1 MSARPRLGFAGVG
14 WIGLLR
20 LRALAETN
28 RVEIVAVTDP
38 EPEACAKA
46 QSAAPQAAVVPSY
59 EELVR
64 LPLDGVVVATPS
76 GQHAEQ
82 CVRAFEHG
90 LAVFCQKPL
99 GRSAAE
105 VGDVMRAAK
114 RAGRPLGVDLCYRHT
129 EALVRL
135 KELVTSGELGRVYA
149 VDATFHN
156 AYGPDRAWANQREHA
171 GGGCLIDL
179 GVHLLDAARWLL
191 DGAGDP
197 VACTSAL
204 FTRGRQLGR
213 PALDV
218 EDMAFAQLLFDD
230 ASTVRVA
237 CSWRSSFGA
246 DAAIRIACFGTNAS
260 AAFENVG
267 GSFYDF
273 QCELYRG
280 TARTVVAAPPDAWG
294 PRALCAWVSEL
305 ERGAG
310 YSEDLHLLP
319 VARQIDLIYGRESAP
334 ALERPAVLAALQ
346 A

>member
-1 MSARPRLGFAGVG
+1 VSERPRLGFIGVG
-14 WIGLLR
+14 WIGLSR
-20 LRALAETN
+20 LQALAETN
-28 RVEIVAVTDP
+28 RAEIVAIGDP
-38 EPEACAKA
+38 DPAACDKA
-46 QSAAPQAAVVPSY
+46 RAVAPHAAIVSNY
-59 EELVR
+59 DELVQ
-64 LPLDGVVVATPS
+64 LPLDGVVIATPS

-105 VGDVMRAAK
+105 VGDVTRAAK

-129 EALVRL
+129 AALRRL

-191 DGAGDP
+191 EGPRNAID
-197 VACTSAL
+197 CTSAL
-204 FTRGRQLGR
+204 FARGEKLGR
-213 PALDV
+213 SAQEV
-218 EDMAFAQLLFDD
+218 EDMAFAELVFDD
-230 ASTVRVA
+230 ARTVRVA

-246 DAAIRIACFGTNAS
+246 DAAIRVACFGTNAS

-280 TARTVVAAPPDAWG
+280 TNRTVVAAPPDAWG
-294 PRALCAWVSEL
+294 PRALMAWVSEL

-310 YSEDLHLLP
+310 YSEDVHLLP
-319 VARQIDLIYGRESAP
+319 VARELDLIYGRDPIGA
-334 ALERPAVLAALQ
+334 AERPAAVAA
-346 A
+346 ARA

>member
-1 MSARPRLGFAGVG
+1 LGFAGVG
-14 WIGLLR
+14 WIGLSR
-20 LRALAETN
+20 LGALAATD
-28 RVEIVAVTDP
+28 RVELAGLTDP

-46 QSAAPQAAVVPSY
+46 QAIAPRATLAASY
-59 EELVR
+59 DELLR
-64 LPLDGVVVATPS
+64 LPLDGVVLATPS

-99 GRSAAE
+99 GRSALE
-105 VGDVMRAAK
+105 VGDVMRAAE
-114 RAGRPLGVDLCYRHT
+114 RAGRPLGVDLSYRHSA
-129 EALVRL
+129 ALGRL
-135 KELVTSGELGRVYA
+135 RELVTSGELGHVYA
-149 VDATFHN
+149 LDATFHN

-179 GVHLLDAARWLL
+179 GVHLLDAARWVR
-191 DGAGDP
+191 DGAGTP

-204 FTRGRQLGR
+204 FARGRQLGR

-246 DAAIRIACFGTNAS
+246 DAAIRVACFGSKAS

-280 TARTVVAAPPDAWG
+280 TSRTVVAAPPDAWG
-294 PRALCAWVSEL
+294 PRALLAWVGEL

-310 YSEDLHLLP
+310 YSEDPHLLP
-319 VARQIDLIYGRESAP
+319 VARELDLIYGREP
-334 ALERPAVLAALQ
+334 AGAAERPALLAAAQ